1 MKNNT
6 LAIALA
12 SLLVGGVAVAAF
24 QNNRQPQPYETATA
38 ETEAS
43 ADAAGFDFFGDS
55 GLEYAEVLAVA
66 PVTQP
71 TTLYA
76 TVIGTEPVRETV
88 TTSTPRQVCNDVVVQ
103 ERMPERDGLMGGTIA
118 GAVIGGALGNQV
130 GDGNGRKLA
139 TVAGAVAG
147 GYAGRRID
155 QRHVGGQV
163 VANTRTE
170 CHTVSD
176 SAQSSRVVAYN
187 VTYRN
192 PDGTTGS
199 MRTGEQP
206 GEQIKLGEGEE
217 VVGYDV
223 TYRHDGV
230 DRTVRMEEDPGNRL
244 PILDGKVVLQTAA
257 LDEPADRG

>member
-24 QNNRQPQPYETATA
+24 QNNRQPQPYEATTA
-38 ETEAS
+38 EAA
-43 ADAAGFDFFGDS
+43 ADDDAGFAFFGDS
-55 GLEYAEVLAVA
+55 GLQYADVLAVE
-66 PVTQP
+66 PVTRP

-76 TVIGTEPVRETV
+76 TVIASEPVRETV

-103 ERMPERDGLMGGTIA
+103 ERMPERDGLVGGTIA

-147 GYAGRRID
+147 GYAGRKVD

-163 VANTRTE
+163 VNSTRTE

-176 SAQSSRVVAYN
+176 SSQSSRVVAWN

-199 MRTGEQP
+199 LRSGEEP
-206 GEQIKLGEGEE
+206 GDQIRLGEGEE

-230 DRTVRMEEDPGNRL
+230 ERTVRMDDQPGNRL
-244 PILDGKVVLQTAA
+244 PIVDGQVVLQTAA
-257 LDEPADRG
+257 LDDTADRG

>member
-24 QNNRQPQPYETATA
+24 QNNRQPQPYETAVA
-38 ETEAS
+38 GTEAS
-43 ADAAGFDFFGDS
+43 QDDAGFSFFGDS

-103 ERMPERDGLMGGTIA
+103 ERLPERDGLVGGTIA

-176 SAQSSRVVAYN
+176 SSQSSRVVAYN

-230 DRTVRMEEDPGNRL
+230 ERTVRMEEDPGNRL
-244 PILDGKVVLQTAA
+244 PILDGKVVLRTAA
-257 LDEPADRG
+257 LDEAPDRG

>member
-24 QNNRQPQPYETATA
+24 QNNRQPQPYETTGA
-38 ETEAS
+38 EAPAE
-43 ADAAGFDFFGDS
+43 DAGFEFFGGG

-176 SAQSSRVVAYN
+176 ASQSSRVVAYN

-206 GEQIKLGEGEE
+206 GERIELGQGEE

-223 TYRHDGV
+223 TYRLDGV
-230 DRTVRMEEDPGNRL
+230 ERTVRMDQDPGNRL
-244 PILDGKVVLQTAA
+244 PIVDGKVVLQTAA
-257 LDEPADRG
+257 LDEVPDRG